1 MFERVKSILKEYAV
15 VDEIKEDSML
25 EADLGLSS
33 FEIVSIVMEF
43 EEEFHIEIPDR
54 DIGKFLCVR
63 DILRYLQE
71 HGSCAARGPERR
83 SPGHTHIPPAA
94 RCRCKPHRYFH
105 GVVAPAACPPIS
117 GDSFIVSNAPSPDME
132 VLRFWQKGQCRL
144 HPKLPCGQDLTSAN

>member
-1 MFERVKSILKEYAV
+1 MFERVKHILKKYAV
-15 VDEIKEDSML
+15 VDEINEDSML

-71 HGSCAARGPERR
+71 H
-83 SPGHTHIPPAA
+83 
-94 RCRCKPHRYFH
+94 
-105 GVVAPAACPPIS
+105 
-117 GDSFIVSNAPSPDME
+117 
-132 VLRFWQKGQCRL
+132 
-144 HPKLPCGQDLTSAN
+144 